1 MKKIILLA
9 LSVGLMF
16 GACSKDFLELSATD
30 TISKSDIDKVSENSP
45 HLGAATLN
53 GLYAY
58 NVRAFS
64 GGTTG
69 HDDFGQKGF
78 DIYTDMLAGDVN
90 LNSAI
95 YGWYSRIANLQ
106 NITNFTSNENYKPWR
121 FYYYMVRGTN
131 NVIAPYDGKELN
143 NTEKKVLAE
152 AKALRA
158 YMYYNLAVMYTKG
171 YDANEKL
178 LPIYEAPVLENL
190 PAKTTQEVF
199 DFMIKDLNESIQL
212 FEEAGAVGKEKNVNY
227 LVTKGILAY
236 VYAAKGTNDAL
247 IEAGKLTDDIILSG
261 AYPLASKNGLLAGFN
276 KMSSNPNWMWGAVL
290 TSENNL
296 DLVSWWG
303 QMDVYTYSY
312 AYVGDTKGM
321 STELYKAISDKD
333 VRKQQFVSN
342 IVTDVTGEEMKIG
355 KENTVPANKFY
366 SAKGKLFGGQ
376 RIIESDYVFMRVEEM
391 YLLNAEVKARLGQ
404 EAAAKE
410 ILKEFLAVRVADVTF
425 VDNLSGNNLKEQILL
440 QTRIELWGEGK
451 AYAAIK
457 RNKADF
463 NYGSNHLYFA
473 NTNFSY
479 DDSKMTFMVPQN
491 EILNNPVYNN

>member
-9 LSVGLMF
+9 LSVGLIF

-30 TISKSDIDKVSENSP
+30 TISKSDIDIISANSP
-45 HLGAATLN
+45 HLGVATLN

-69 HDDFGQKGF
+69 HDDFGQKGY
-78 DIYTDMLAGDVN
+78 DIYTDMLSGDLN

-95 YGWYSRIANLQ
+95 YGWYGRIANLQ

-131 NVIAPYDGKELN
+131 NVIDPYKGKELTN
-143 NTEKKVLAE
+143 AEKKVLAE

-158 YMYYNLAVMYTKG
+158 YMYYNLVVMYTKG
-171 YDANEKL
+171 YDANEKK
-178 LPIYEAPVLENL
+178 LPVYESAVLANL
-190 PAKTTQEVF
+190 PAKHTQEVF
-199 DFMIKDLNESIQL
+199 DFMIQDLTDSMRL
-212 FEEAGAVGKEKNVNY
+212 FEEVGAVGKEKNINY
-227 LVTKGILAY
+227 LVAKGILAY
-236 VYAAKGTNDAL
+236 VYAAKGTTEAL
-247 IEAGKLTDDIILSG
+247 TEAAKLTDDIILSG
-261 AYPLASKNGLLAGFN
+261 AYPLASKNILLGGFN
-276 KMSSNPNWMWGAVL
+276 KMSSNSNWMWGAVL

-321 STELYKAISDKD
+321 STELYNAISDSD
-333 VRKQQFVSN
+333 IRKKQFVN
-342 IVTDVTGEEMKIG
+342 TVVKDITGEEMEIG
-355 KENTVPANKFY
+355 TDNTVPANKFY

-404 EAAAKE
+404 DGAAKE
-410 ILKEFLAVRVADVTF
+410 VLKTFLAERVSDISFIDGLNGQTL
-425 VDNLSGNNLKEQILL
+425 VDQILL
-440 QTRIELWGEGK
+440 QTRIEFWGEGK

-457 RNKADF
+457 RNKSDF
-463 NYGSNHLYFA
+463 KYGSNHLYFSNA
-473 NTNFSY
+473 NFSY
-479 DDSKMTFMVPQN
+479 DDSRMTFLVPQN
-491 EILNNPVYNN
+491 EIMNNPVYNN